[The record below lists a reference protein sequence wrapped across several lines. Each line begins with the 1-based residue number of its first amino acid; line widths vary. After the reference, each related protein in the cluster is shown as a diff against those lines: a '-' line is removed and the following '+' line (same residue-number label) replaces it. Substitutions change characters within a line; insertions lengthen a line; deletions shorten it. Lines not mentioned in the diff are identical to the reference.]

1 MTRRKKLLL
10 GIFLLVVVLTVG
22 TVALGAATAIGQG
35 VVHVQVDSDG
45 RDGNH
50 FGLAVPAVLIDV
62 ALWIAPL
69 HLVVDEIPMDEIR
82 PYLPLM
88 SELSRQIEELP
99 DAVFVEV
106 TGPGETVRIE
116 KNNGRFVIDVTGS
129 GERVHVSV
137 PVSVVTRL
145 VRTAQ
150 RLA

>member
-1 MTRRKKLLL
+1 MSRRKKLLL
-10 GIFLLVVVLTVG
+10 GIVLLIAVLTIG

-45 RDGNH
+45 LDGDH

-62 ALWIAPL
+62 ALRVAPV
-69 HLVVDEIPMDEIR
+69 HLVVDEIPIEEIR
-82 PYLPLM
+82 PYLPIM
-88 SELSRQIEELP
+88 GELSRQIEELP

-106 TGPGETVRIE
+106 TGPDETVRIE
-116 KNNGRFVIDVTGS
+116 KKNGRFVIDVTGS

-137 PVSVVTRL
+137 PVSTVTRL
-145 VRTAQ
+145 MRTAQ